1 MRLEIYYAAPSAQ
14 NMKLDIK
21 GRIGSGRLS
30 VPIQQ
35 AEQPIAHASRYT

>member
-1 MRLEIYYAAPSAQ
+1 MRLEKYHAAPSAQ

-21 GRIGSGRLS
+21 RRIGSGRLS